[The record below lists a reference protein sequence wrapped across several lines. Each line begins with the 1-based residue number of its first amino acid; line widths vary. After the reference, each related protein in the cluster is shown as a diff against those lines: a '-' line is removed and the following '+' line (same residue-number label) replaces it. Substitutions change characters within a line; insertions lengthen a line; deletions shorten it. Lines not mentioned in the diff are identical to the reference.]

1 MKLGIFGGTFN
12 PPHIGHLITA
22 ESVREQYKLDKVI
35 FVPSFS
41 PPHKFDLQIAFPNQ
55 RFEMLDL
62 AIKSNRSFSA
72 TDLEIKRE
80 GKSYTIDTINSL
92 LQLYQN
98 SKLYLIIGMDNLIDF
113 PNWKSPLE
121 IVNKVELVV
130 MNRPGYTLEVRN
142 EFTRYANIIR
152 VPNIDISSTDIRRRV
167 KMGRS
172 IKYLVPNEVEQFILK
187 KGLYKSL

>member
-1 MKLGIFGGTFN
+1 MKLGIYGGTFN

-22 ESVREQYKLDKVI
+22 ESVREQFKLDKVI

-41 PPHKFDLQIAFPNQ
+41 PPHKFDLQIALPNQ

-92 LQLYQN
+92 LQSYQN

-130 MNRPGYTLEVRN
+130 MNRPRYDLEARN
-142 EFTRYANIIR
+142 EYTRYANIIR

-172 IKYLVPNEVEQFILK
+172 IKYLVPNEVEQYIFK
-187 KGLYKSL
+187 KGLYKS